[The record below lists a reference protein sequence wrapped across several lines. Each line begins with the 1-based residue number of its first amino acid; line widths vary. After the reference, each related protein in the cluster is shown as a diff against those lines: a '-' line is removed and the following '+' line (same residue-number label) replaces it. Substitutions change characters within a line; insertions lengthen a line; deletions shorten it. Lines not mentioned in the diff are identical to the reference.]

1 MAFSQIVRFMFVLV
15 ISASLAF
22 ASEPSPLQDFCVA
35 DNTSPVFVN
44 GVACK
49 NPSLVTANDFTFS
62 GLNIPGNTSN
72 KQGFAVNL
80 VTVDRFPGLNTFGV
94 TVERLD
100 FAPKGLNSPH
110 SHPRATEVLTVIK
123 GSLYVGFISTDN
135 KLFSKVMN
143 KGDVFVFPIGL
154 VHFQYNVGDCDVE
167 AFSVLSSQDPGV
179 VRIADSLFGAN
190 PAISDDILSKAFML
204 DKKTV
209 DYIQSQF

>member
-1 MAFSQIVRFMFVLV
+1 MEMSLVFS
-15 ISASLAF
+15 
-22 ASEPSPLQDFCVA
+22 PGT
-35 DNTSPVFVN
+35 DNTSPVLVN
-44 GVACK
+44 VVACK
-49 NPSLVTANDFTFS
+49 NLSLVTANDFTFS

-80 VTVDRFPGLNTFGV
+80 VTVDQFPGLNTFGV
-94 TVERLD
+94 PVKRLD

-110 SHPRATEVLTVIK
+110 SHPRATEVLSVIK
-123 GSLYVGFISTDN
+123 GSLYVGFMISTDN

-154 VHFQYNVGDCDVE
+154 VHFQYNIGDCDVE

-179 VRIADSLFGAN
+179 VRIANSLFGAN
-190 PAISDDILSKAFML
+190 PEISDDILSKAFMM